1 VSRLRSHPITLAAC
15 AVLAVATPSSAG
27 ARPSPAGAAGAD
39 RAGAVTAAPIGT
51 TPPPA
56 TTAAAPSPG
65 TQLSSGWKIQ
75 SSAVAGGSG
84 ATISRPDYATTG
96 WLPISRPETV
106 MAGLLENGRYPNIFY
121 SDNLAK
127 VPTDQFNVNWWYRED
142 LTVHPRKDGRTYLVM
157 NGVLG
162 TADLWVNGTKVAD
175 RSQLQGAYSRLEYDI
190 TPYVRDGR
198 NAIALD
204 VAKNDP
210 KTYLTDSQLD
220 WNPPAPDRNTGLRF
234 APQLAQAGPVALRN
248 VHVVQHNAADLSSSD
263 LTVKA
268 DLRNDTDAEQKA
280 RLDTTITRGGTRI
293 AVPADATVPA
303 ESTRTVTLT
312 PADHRAL
319 HLAHPAVWW
328 PYQLGGQ
335 PLYHLTASASV
346 GGRVSDRT
354 DEDFGIR
361 TVTSYL
367 TPVKPG
373 THASHGSRQFVINGV
388 PLVIRGGGWSPDMFM
403 RYDPRNIRDQLTY
416 VKNLG
421 LNTLRFEGN
430 LPPEDMF
437 AQMDRKGLLAMAGW
451 QCCDRWEHPSSKWP
465 DALKANAGNQA
476 THVAEWLRDH
486 PSVFTFYQG
495 SDEAPD
501 AVKEAIYL
509 SAFTAADWPT
519 PQVSAAEYKSSPKLG
534 PSGSKEGPYNYV
546 PPGYWWANGPETVDS
561 GDPTYT
567 NAGSA
572 WAYDTETSA
581 GNTVPTQ
588 DSLNRFLTPADQQ
601 KIWDLSTTNGS
612 GSGPD
617 LFHVYP
623 KYNSYT
629 KTARMGQY
637 NTPLWNRY
645 GRWSDMASYQRIAQ
659 MGGYEVTRAQFEAYL
674 GHSKD
679 PVNPSTGVIYW
690 MMNKAWPSLHW
701 NLYNYDF
708 DQPGVYFGAKK
719 AGEPVHVMYD
729 YADGSVKV
737 ANLTNAR
744 QDGLTATARF
754 IDLNGTVRATA
765 RRALP
770 ALASQDVRTVLT
782 PKVPADISRTY
793 FLELTLTRPGAT
805 VSRNVYWLSTKADDI
820 DWSKALGQGSG
831 AVFKPGGYADLTGL
845 QSLPAAKVQVSAS
858 TRRSG
863 GEATTTVTIHNVGSK
878 SVPAVFTRADVRR
891 GTADGRALGGDDQV
905 LPISWSDNDVTLWP
919 GQSQTLTAQYRVA
932 DLRGATPV
940 VGITGWNLGGV
951 TVPARG

>member
-1 VSRLRSHPITLAAC
+1 MSRLSSQPI
-15 AVLAVATPSSAG
+15 VLAVCAMLAAATPASAA
-27 ARPSPAGAAGAD
+27 ARTG
-39 RAGAVTAAPIGT
+39 TA
-51 TPPPA
+51 PPPSVTVAQSA
-56 TTAAAPSPG
+56 TSAAPSSDG
-65 TQLSSGWKIQ
+65 ELNSGWKIQ

-84 ATISRPDYATTG
+84 ATISRPDYAVGG
-96 WLPISRPETV
+96 WLPISHPQTV

-127 VPTDQFNVNWWYRED
+127 VPADQFNANWWYREQ
-142 LTVHPRKDGRTYLVM
+142 LTVHPRRDGRTFLIM

-190 TPYVRDGR
+190 TPYVRDGQ

-204 VAKNDP
+204 VAKNDK

-220 WNPPAPDRNTGLRF
+220 WNPAAPDQNTGLRF
-234 APQLAQAGPVALRN
+234 APRLAQAGPVSLRN
-248 VHVVQHNAADLSSSD
+248 VHVVQHNAANLSSSD

-268 DLRNDTDAEQKA
+268 DLRNDTDAERKT
-280 RLDTTITRGGTRI
+280 RLDATISHGATRV
-293 AVPADATVPA
+293 AVSADVTVPA
-303 ESTRTVTLT
+303 KSTRTVTLT
-312 PADHRAL
+312 PADHRSL

-328 PYQLGGQ
+328 PYQLGAQ
-335 PLYHLTASASV
+335 PLYHLTARASV
-346 GGRVSDRT
+346 DGRASDRT

-361 TVTSYL
+361 TVTSSL
-367 TPVKPG
+367 TPVTAG
-373 THASHGSRQFVINGV
+373 THASHGSRRFVVNGV

-403 RYDPRNIRDQLTY
+403 RYDPRNIHDQLSY

-430 LPPEDMF
+430 LPPDDMF
-437 AQMDRKGLLAMAGW
+437 AQMDREGILAMPGW
-451 QCCDRWEHPSSKWP
+451 QCCDRWEDPSSKWP

-476 THVAEWLRDH
+476 THVAQWLRDH
-486 PSVFTFYQG
+486 PSVFTFFQG

-501 AVKEAIYL
+501 AAKEAIYL
-509 SAFTAADWPT
+509 AAFAAADWST

-534 PSGSKEGPYNYV
+534 SSGSKEGPYNYV
-546 PPGYWWANGPETVDS
+546 PPGYWWANGPETANQK
-561 GDPTYT
+561 DPTYT

-588 DSLNRFLTPADQQ
+588 DSLNRFLTAADQQ
-601 KIWDLSTTNGS
+601 KVWDPSTAGGP

-617 LFHVYP
+617 IYHVFP
-623 KYNSYT
+623 KYNAYT

-645 GRWSDMASYQRIAQ
+645 GHWSDMASYQKIAQ

-679 PVNPSTGVIYW
+679 AVNPSTGVIYW
-690 MMNKAWPSLHW
+690 MLNKAWPSLHW

-729 YADGSVKV
+729 YAGKSIKV
-737 ANLTNAR
+737 ANLTNTA
-744 QDGLTATARF
+744 QSGLTATARF
-754 IDLNGTVRATA
+754 IDLDGTVRATA
-765 RRALP
+765 RQAVP
-770 ALASQDVRTVLT
+770 SLASQDVRTVLA
-782 PKVPADISRTY
+782 PKVPAGISKTY

-805 VSRNVYWLSTKADDI
+805 VSRNVYWLSTKTDEI
-820 DWSKALGQGSG
+820 DWSKTLGEGSG
-831 AVFKPGGYADLTGL
+831 AVFAPGGYADLTGL
-845 QSLPAAKVQVSAS
+845 RSLPAAKIQASAS
-858 TRRSG
+858 TRRNG
-863 GEATTTVTIHNVGSK
+863 GEATTTVTIRNVGSK
-878 SVPAVFTRADVRR
+878 PVPTVFTRADVRR
-891 GTADGRALGGDDQV
+891 GRSDGHALGGDDQV
-905 LPISWSDNDVTLWP
+905 LPIQWSDNDVTLWP
-919 GQSQTLTAQYRVA
+919 GQSATLTARYRVA

-940 VGITGWNLGGV
+940 VGLTGWNLADQ

>member
-1 VSRLRSHPITLAAC
+1 MSRLRSHPIVLAAC
-15 AVLAVATPSSAG
+15 AVLAVATPSSAA
-27 ARPSPAGAAGAD
+27 ARPALDGAAPTDRTGA
-39 RAGAVTAAPIGT
+39 GVAPIAA
-51 TPPPA
+51 TPVPGA
-56 TTAAAPSPG
+56 TSAAPSSAAE
-65 TQLSSGWKIQ
+65 LNSGWKIQ

-96 WLPISRPETV
+96 WLPISSPETV
-106 MAGLLENGRYPNIFY
+106 MAGLLENGRYPNVFY

-127 VPTDQFNVNWWYRED
+127 VPADQFSVNWWYREQ
-142 LTVHPRKDGRTYLVM
+142 LTVHPRRDGRTFLIM

-190 TPYVRDGR
+190 TPYVRDGE

-204 VAKNDP
+204 IAKNDP

-234 APQLAQAGPVALRN
+234 APRLAQAGPVSLRD
-248 VHVVQHNAADLSSSD
+248 VHVLQHNAADLGSSD

-268 DLRNDTDAEQKA
+268 ALRNDTDAEQKA
-280 RLDTTITRGGTRI
+280 RLDTTITRGGTRV
-293 AVPADATVPA
+293 AVAADVTVPA
-303 ESTRTVTLT
+303 RSTRTVTLT

-328 PYQLGGQ
+328 PYQLGAQ
-335 PLYHLTASASV
+335 PLYHLAASAGV
-346 GGRVSDRT
+346 AGRVSDRT

-361 TVTSYL
+361 TVTSSL
-367 TPVKPG
+367 TPVASG
-373 THASHGSRQFVINGV
+373 THASHGSRRVVVNGV

-403 RYDPRNIRDQLTY
+403 RYSPQNIHDQLSY
-416 VKNLG
+416 IKNLG

-430 LPPEDMF
+430 LPPDDMF
-437 AQMDRKGLLAMAGW
+437 AQMDREGVLVMPGW

-465 DALKANAGNQA
+465 EALKANAANQA
-476 THVAEWLRDH
+476 RHVAEWLRDH
-486 PSVFTFYQG
+486 PSVLTFYQG

-501 AVKEAIYL
+501 AAKEAIYL
-509 SAFTAADWPT
+509 AAFTAADWPT
-519 PQVSAAEYKSSPKLG
+519 PQVSSAEYKSSPKLG

-546 PPGYWWANGPETVDS
+546 PPGYWWANGPETVGSDA
-561 GDPTYT
+561 TYT

-588 DSLNRFLTPADQQ
+588 DSLDRFLTPADQR
-601 KIWDLSTTNGS
+601 KIWDPSTAGGP

-617 LFHVYP
+617 IYHVYP
-623 KYNSYT
+623 KYNDYT

-645 GRWSDMASYQRIAQ
+645 GNWSDMASYQKIAQ

-679 PVNPSTGVIYW
+679 PANPSTGVIYW
-690 MMNKAWPSLHW
+690 MANKAWPSLHW

-729 YADGSVKV
+729 YADGSVKA
-737 ANLTNAR
+737 ANLTTTS
-744 QDGLTATARF
+744 QTGLTATARF
-754 IDLNGTVRATA
+754 IDLNGAVRATV
-765 RRALP
+765 RRAVP
-770 ALASQDVRTVLT
+770 TLASQDVRTVLT
-782 PKVPADISRTY
+782 PKVPAGISRTY
-793 FLELTLTRPGAT
+793 FLELTLTRPGVT

-820 DWSKALGQGSG
+820 DWSKTIGEGSG

-845 QSLPAAKVQVSAS
+845 RSLPAANVQVSAS

-863 GEATTTVTIHNVGSK
+863 AEAITTVTVRNVGAK
-878 SVPAVFTRADVRR
+878 PVPAVFTRADVRR
-891 GTADGRALGGDDQV
+891 GTRDGRALGGDDQV
-905 LPISWSDNDVTLWP
+905 LPLRWSDNDITLWP
-919 GQSQTLTAQYRVA
+919 GQSQTLTARYRVA
-932 DLRGATPV
+932 DLRGAAPV
-940 VGITGWNLGGV
+940 VGITGWNLAGL
-951 TVPARG
+951 TVAAQG